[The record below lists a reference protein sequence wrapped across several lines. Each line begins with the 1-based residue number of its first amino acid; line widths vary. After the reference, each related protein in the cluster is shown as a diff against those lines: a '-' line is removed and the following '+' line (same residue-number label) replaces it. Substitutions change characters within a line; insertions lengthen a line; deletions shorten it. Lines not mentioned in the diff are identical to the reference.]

1 MLSPD
6 DLLYFIHI
14 PKTAGTTLIALLDS
28 KFDVSEIFPAQLWKE
43 LAKIPPDEVGNYR
56 LYRGHF
62 GAKGLDPFLTKPPV
76 CITML
81 RQPVPL
87 SLSTYKFVMR
97 EPGTRVHGLA
107 TAEKMSF
114 ADFIQHPKTRK
125 RISNKQTRN
134 LSLKM
139 KHPPADDSIFHYS
152 ESRDRVDQWLDKYQ
166 LPLSDRDSLNQ
177 AKEQLEACAFF
188 GLVERFD
195 ESMALMSYTFGWSPV
210 GTVPKLREATT
221 PAEIEALP
229 DDIRTMLEDC
239 NRLDT
244 KLYRY
249 AEKLFEK
256 RMKAMVR
263 HLREFAKPGEPTP
276 KAWADDPA
284 FMNVLLDRYYAECQ
298 HKYLKPSP
306 RVQVDFSQAFSGSGW
321 HQRETMAVDNS
332 VFRWTG
338 PSPTATIDLPI
349 IQQADAEITFRVIN
363 AMEREILDSLTL
375 AVNDTPVSLELLDGA
390 GSTVRTYRAIAPQS
404 ILISDRPFTRLSF
417 TVDHTIAPHTKESW
431 NPDVRKL
438 GVAIHWID
446 VKSQHTDVLEPATV
460 QEPTESD
467 HEFASAQDILKYNQ
481 RSHQRDRMKNLVKT
495 APVLRS
501 LYNTYKR
508 FTAQ

>member
-28 KFDVSEIFPAQLWKE
+28 KFDMNEIFPAQLWKE

-62 GAKGLDPFLTKPPV
+62 GAKGLEPFLPRPPV

-81 RQPVPL
+81 RQPIPL

-134 LSLKM
+134 LSFRV
-139 KHPPADDSIFHYS
+139 KHPPADDAIFQYS

-166 LPLSDRDSLNQ
+166 LPLSDRDSLAQ

-210 GTVPKLREATT
+210 GAVPKLREATT

-263 HLREFAKPGEPTP
+263 HLREFAKPDEPTP
-276 KAWADDPA
+276 KTWAEDPE
-284 FMNVLLDRYYAECQ
+284 FVTVLLDRYYADCQ
-298 HKYLKPSP
+298 RQRLKPSS
-306 RVQVDFSQAFSGSGW
+306 RVQVDFSQAFHGSGW
-321 HQRETMAVDNS
+321 HQREKMAVDNS

-338 PSPTATIDLPI
+338 PSTTATVDLPVV
-349 IQQADAEITFRVIN
+349 QTADAEITFRIIN
-363 AMEREILDSLTL
+363 ALETEILDSLTL
-375 AVNDTPVSLELLDGA
+375 AVNDTLIPLELLDGA
-390 GSTVRTYRAIAPQS
+390 GTTVRTYRAIAPQAV
-404 ILISDRPFTRLSF
+404 LNNDRPFTRLAF
-417 TVDHTIAPHTKESW
+417 TVDRTIAPQAKESW

-438 GVAIHWID
+438 GVAIHWVE
-446 VKSQHTDVLEPATV
+446 VKSLGSEGLESASDEEPA
-460 QEPTESD
+460 EPNHD
-467 HEFASAQDILKYNQ
+467 FASAQDIIKYNQ
-481 RSHQRDRMKNLVKT
+481 RTHQRDRVKNLVKT

-501 LYNTYKR
+501 LYKTYKR